1 MNKIKNMNNT
11 KFSNMQVIE
20 VIINQK
26 KLNRMNR
33 IFDSSKSVITM
44 IQIKILCISLRIVI

>member
-44 IQIKILCISLRIVI
+44 IKIKILCISLRIVI